1 MPVWL
6 MKMLKP
12 AVRVQHPDFAI
23 WEQRTSLNLVPMTE
37 GDGWAAWFG
46 TYPHVHAFHPTAEG
60 AVQDLCRFLFER
72 GGCDAALK
80 ENTR

>member
-12 AVRVQHPDFAI
+12 ALRVQHPDFAI
-23 WEQRTSLNLVPMTE
+23 WAQRTSLNLVPTAE
-37 GDGWAAWFG
+37 GEGGAAGFD
-46 TYPHVHAFHPTAEG
+46 TYPHVHAFNATPAG

-72 GGCDAALK
+72 GGCDVALK
-80 ENTR
+80 EMR